1 MCVQSF
7 IDKNSKQFLIFVKH
21 FFIFRTAVSN
31 KRSIRSVRITIKA
44 IIMVGTRASLCYLL
58 CSILI
63 LPASDSNELTDLGHQ
78 VPTNSYELGSTV
90 GSNVVEAEDEEEYPF
105 QKAYYSYKVQSNEL
119 LKDVRLDPPI
129 DYVTPKGYSL
139 VLEPIVHFCQLV
151 DKSIIKKF
159 SASGSEDGVYIS
171 VDDDL
176 RDQMTNESTIVYKLK
191 AIKKDD
197 LTTIGGS
204 TTVLIRIVQF
214 LPMPDTVLAFEQP
227 SYSIKLS
234 YSHIGK
240 VFKFKTIQTTHKAKE
255 KNTDNSD
262 GLEFENQPENDKYF
276 SKNEYSF
283 NGNYTLEYVPEQLLT
298 KLRITDDGELEVLEN
313 IDEGFYSFDVVAVDY
328 GPNST
333 TVLKDRS
340 KVNIFIDN
348 VAACDSSTSKF
359 IRAFSKHY
367 ITEETKLIT
376 AVPGTE
382 SGGQCRFSISHQY
395 PFGVGADFFTIDKN
409 TGAIHVKSPIDREAY
424 SFEDMEEP
432 SVYLKLKIHCPP
444 LDDPPAVQPLHLS
457 ELNQIVYDPTTTLVQ
472 LVIVDT
478 NDNVP
483 VFVDNHIVVGYPVQ
497 EVANDI
503 IPNYLLQVKAT
514 DKDAGKHGKIQYSL
528 RGDDANDFIINEETG
543 TIYCKS
549 LVDDSTASK
558 SFVVV
563 AKDNDGKSEGL
574 ESTLAITV
582 KFLTFSDIIRVNVPF
597 STTEDHAAVESQL
610 SEISGVR
617 IMSLT
622 NDVVNNFVDDKW
634 RTERMMTVYGVNN
647 SDGSLVPAL
656 ELERYLGQN
665 SKILGITKLFNM
677 NANSETS
684 TVMSLVYAAMF
695 FLMLSMVAVGLL
707 YFGYVKNGR
716 YLSCISSPSTTPLK
730 DDIENMSQSNWI
742 TTFNRTNLTSNRV
755 RFPGNIN
762 SEAVPCRSKIA
773 DNATVVVENS
783 LYEAIPPKR
792 TCTAAV
798 LAVNNNS
805 SINRLDSKI
814 SFEDDL
820 IKLEKMDEAFSP
832 TDDISFNY

>member
-1 MCVQSF
+1 MV
-7 IDKNSKQFLIFVKH
+7 D
-21 FFIFRTAVSN
+21 T
-31 KRSIRSVRITIKA
+31 RS
-44 IIMVGTRASLCYLL
+44 SLFYLL

-63 LPASDSNELTDLGHQ
+63 LPPSDSNELTDFGHQ
-78 VPTNSYELGSTV
+78 LTKNVHELGSVVMNDV
-90 GSNVVEAEDEEEYPF
+90 GKGEDEEEYPF

-139 VLEPIVHFCQLV
+139 VLEPIVHFCQRV

-159 SASGSEDGVYIS
+159 SAFGSEEKVYIN
-171 VDDDL
+171 VDVDL
-176 RDQMTNESTIVYKLK
+176 RDQMTNDSTIVYKLK
-191 AIKKDD
+191 VIRNDDD

-214 LPMPDTVLAFEQP
+214 IPIPDTVLAFEEP
-227 SYSIKLS
+227 SYSLKLS
-234 YSHIGK
+234 YGHTGK

-255 KNTDNSD
+255 KNADNLDS
-262 GLEFENQPENDKYF
+262 LEFEKQPENDKYF

-283 NGNYTLEYVPEQLLT
+283 KGNYSLEYVPEHLLT
-298 KLRITDDGELEVLEN
+298 KLRVTDDGELEVLGN
-313 IDEGFYSFDVVAVDY
+313 IDEGYYSFDIVAVDY
-328 GPNST
+328 GRNST

-340 KVNIFIDN
+340 KVYMFIDN
-348 VAACDSSTSKF
+348 IAACNSNTSKF

-382 SGGQCRFSISHQY
+382 SSDQCRFSISHQY
-395 PFGVGADFFTIDKN
+395 PFGVGADFFTIDKK
-409 TGAIHVKSPIDREAY
+409 TGAVHVKNPIDREAY

-444 LDDPPAVQPLHLS
+444 LDDPPATQPLHLS
-457 ELNQIVYDPTTTLVQ
+457 DVDQIVYDPTTTLVQ

-483 VFVDNHIVVGYPVQ
+483 TFADKHIVVGYPVQ
-497 EVANDI
+497 DVANNI
-503 IPNYLLQVKAT
+503 IPKHLLQVKAI

-528 RGDDANDFIINEETG
+528 RGNDANDFIINSETG
-543 TIYCKS
+543 TIYCAS
-549 LVDDSTASK
+549 LVDDSTVSK
-558 SFVVV
+558 SFEVV
-563 AKDNDGKSEGL
+563 AKDNDGKSDGM

-582 KFLTFSDIIRVNVPF
+582 KFLTFSDIVRVNVHF
-597 STTEDHAAVESQL
+597 SITEDNAAVESQL
-610 SEISGVR
+610 SEISGVKV
-617 IMSLT
+617 MSLT
-622 NDVVNNFVDDKW
+622 NDVINTFMDGQW
-634 RTERMMTVYGVNN
+634 RTDRMLTVYGVNN
-647 SDGSLVPAL
+647 TDGSVVPAS
-656 ELERYLGQN
+656 ELERNLGQN
-665 SKILGITKLFNM
+665 DKILGIAQLLNM
-677 NANSETS
+677 SANSETS

-783 LYEAIPPKR
+783 LYEAIPPKG

-805 SINRLDSKI
+805 SIIKLDSKV

-832 TDDISFNY
+832 TDDMSFNY

>member
-1 MCVQSF
+1 
-7 IDKNSKQFLIFVKH
+7 
-21 FFIFRTAVSN
+21 
-31 KRSIRSVRITIKA
+31 
-44 IIMVGTRASLCYLL
+44 MVGTRSSLFCLL
-58 CSILI
+58 CTVLI
-63 LPASDSNELTDLGHQ
+63 FPLGDSNALSKFGNQ
-78 VPTNSYELGSTV
+78 QQKNSHELGL
-90 GSNVVEAEDEEEYPF
+90 GANVVGHVVNGDETEEYPF
-105 QKAYYSYKVQSNEL
+105 KKAYYSYKIQSNEL

-139 VLEPIVHFCQLV
+139 VLEPIVHFCQHV
-151 DKSIIKKF
+151 DDSIIQKF
-159 SASGSEDGVYIS
+159 SAFGSKDKVYINI
-171 VDDDL
+171 DDDL
-176 RDQMTNESTIVYKLK
+176 RDISTNDSTIVYKLK
-191 AIKKDD
+191 AINNVN
-197 LTTIGGS
+197 LTTVGGS
-204 TTVLIRIVQF
+204 TTVLIRIVEF
-214 LPMPDTVLAFEQP
+214 LPMPDTVLAFEEP
-227 SYSIKLS
+227 SYSLNMAYGHK
-234 YSHIGK
+234 GK
-240 VFKFKTIQTTHKAKE
+240 VFKFKTIKTTHKAKE
-255 KNTDNSD
+255 KNTD
-262 GLEFENQPENDKYF
+262 LEFEKQPENDKYF

-283 NGNYTLEYVPEQLLT
+283 RGNYSLEYVPEPLLT
-298 KLRITDDGELEVLEN
+298 KLRVNDDGELEVLGS
-313 IDEGFYSFDVVAVDY
+313 IDEGYHSFDVVAVDY

-333 TVLKDRS
+333 TILKARS
-340 KVNIFIDN
+340 KVYMFIDN
-348 VAACDSSTSKF
+348 IAACSSDMSKF

-382 SGGQCRFSISHQY
+382 SSGQCIFSITHQF
-395 PFGVGADFFTIDKN
+395 PFGVGADFFTIDKKS
-409 TGAIHVKSPIDREAY
+409 GAVHVKNPIDREAY

-444 LDDPPAVQPLHLS
+444 MDTVPATQPLHLS
-457 ELNQIVYDPTTTLVQ
+457 DVDNIVYDPTTTLVQ

-483 VFVDNHIVVGYPVQ
+483 VFADKHIIVGYPVLD
-497 EVANDI
+497 VANTI
-503 IPNYLLQVKAT
+503 IPKHLLQVKAT

-528 RGDDANDFIINEETG
+528 RGDDANDFIINSETG
-543 TIYCKS
+543 IIYCMS
-549 LVDDSTASK
+549 LVDDSTANK
-558 SFVVV
+558 TFEVV
-563 AKDNDGKSEGL
+563 AKDNDGKSDGS
-574 ESTLAITV
+574 ESTMTITV
-582 KFLTFSDIIRVNVPF
+582 KYLTFSDVVRVSVQF
-597 STTEDHAAVESQL
+597 SSTEDPAAIESQL

-622 NDVVNNFVDDKW
+622 NDVINTFTGGQW
-634 RTERMMTVYGVNN
+634 RAERLLTVYGVNN
-647 SDGSLVPAL
+647 TDGSVVSASELEKNLEHNTKVLGIMKLYNTNSDG
-656 ELERYLGQN
+656 
-665 SKILGITKLFNM
+665 
-677 NANSETS
+677 ETS

-762 SEAVPCRSKIA
+762 SQTVPCRSKIT

-783 LYEAIPPKR
+783 LYEAIPPKG
-792 TCTAAV
+792 TAV

-805 SINRLDSKI
+805 SIIKLDSKV

-832 TDDISFNY
+832 TDDLSFNY